1 MVGLHARGTLGKYR
15 LGMDLLEHLAR
26 KKNVVV
32 KRWFDRLVATYP
44 ADTAQFL
51 RSQKDA
57 FANPVGQNSLQSLD
71 GIFDHILKDF
81 DRNAAKSIIDPIIR
95 IRAIQNFTP
104 SEAIGFVFDLK
115 EIVQDM
121 APGDA
126 SGPKGQK
133 ALAGLYRRIDALG
146 LLAFDVFMQCREKIY
161 DLKANE
167 MRARTLS
174 AFDRA
179 GLIKEPDD
187 NTAS

>member
-1 MVGLHARGTLGKYR
+1 MAGGLGGKH
-15 LGMDLLEHLAR
+15 LLDMDLLEQLAR
-26 KKNVVV
+26 KKNTVV
-32 KRWFDRLVATYP
+32 KQWFERLMETYP

-71 GIFDHILKDF
+71 GLFDHILTGF
-81 DRNAAKSIIDPIIR
+81 DRKTVQSIIDPIIR
-95 IRAIQNFTP
+95 IRAIQDFTP
-104 SEAIGFVFDLK
+104 SKAICFVYDLK
-115 EIVQDM
+115 EILRDV
-121 APGDA
+121 APADA
-126 SGPKGQK
+126 SDAGGRK
-133 ALAGLYRRIDALG
+133 ALDALHQRIDQLA
-146 LLAFDVFMQCREKIY
+146 LLAFDVYMQCREKIY

-187 NTAS
+187 DKAS

>member
-1 MVGLHARGTLGKYR
+1 
-15 LGMDLLEHLAR
+15 MDLLEHLAR
-26 KKNVVV
+26 KKNAVV
-32 KRWFDRLVATYP
+32 KKWFDRLTATYP

-57 FANPVGQNSLQSLD
+57 FANPVGQNSLQSLQ
-71 GIFDHILKDF
+71 GLFDHLIEGF

-95 IRAIQNFTP
+95 IRAIQDFTP

-115 EIVQDM
+115 IILEDM
-121 APGDA
+121 APEVTSD
-126 SGPKGQK
+126 PKGRK

-146 LLAFDVFMQCREKIY
+146 LLAFDVYMQCREKIY

-167 MRARTLS
+167 MRARTLR

-187 NTAS
+187 DTAS